1 MKQLVKWLTTIVDG
15 LEIVLNLLILG
26 VVGAQIV
33 TRTFFDYP
41 LKFAEEVAVYALIA
55 MIYGGVCIVE
65 KEDTYLRIDIFLDR
79 MPKAGKTLIYLM
91 SRLSIL
97 VLVGTIILGELEL
110 FPRIIKLTTHAAG
123 IPYSWLHTWIIIFTG
138 LWGLWALANLLASL
152 KKKKGGP
159 S

>member
-1 MKQLVKWLTTIVDG
+1 MKRLVKGLTAIVDG
-15 LEIVLNLLILG
+15 LEIILNLIILG
-26 VVGAQIV
+26 VIGAQIV

-55 MIYGGVCIVE
+55 IIYGGICIVE
-65 KEDTYLRIDIFLDR
+65 KEDAYLRIDIFLDR

-91 SRLSIL
+91 GRLSIL
-97 VLVGTIILGELEL
+97 VLVGTIILGELQL
-110 FPRIIKLTTHAAG
+110 FPKIVKLTTHAAG

-138 LWGLWALANLLASL
+138 LWGLCALGNLLVRL

-159 S
+159 L

>member
-97 VLVGTIILGELEL
+97 VLVGAMILGELEL